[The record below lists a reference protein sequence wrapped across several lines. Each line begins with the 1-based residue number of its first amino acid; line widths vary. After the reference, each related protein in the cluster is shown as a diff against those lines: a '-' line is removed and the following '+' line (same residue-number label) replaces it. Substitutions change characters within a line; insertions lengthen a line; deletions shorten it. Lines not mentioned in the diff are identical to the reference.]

1 MSMDDDMR
9 LQPFALRRDGE
20 AQRRLYAVLSSPKR
34 EFYVHGIIVL
44 WDLHC
49 SKRWI
54 TKDDFVDT
62 LATRFENY
70 LVGGLLGG
78 RDEFLD
84 ENFAVE
90 EDESPEEE
98 SPLSRA
104 RIVLRRLYETGW
116 FELFKDSVEGTL
128 KTTLVVGDQASR
140 LAEFVAADAR
150 RSHVDSTSCVLNV
163 RASLEHA
170 HDGLER
176 ARTDGRDIDDAV
188 VRGVVGRE
196 LCEALKNARERS
208 EALNARIRR
217 TCHEFKLTS
226 MRIAG
231 CRTQHDLQLVMDDY
245 ERGLFDSIMQPLRIE
260 DGFDRNGDVIVR
272 MLDAWS
278 VDSELMALVR
288 EASRL
293 PGMPEGLSRPF
304 EFIQD
309 VRYTY
314 AVRIRDAWEYA
325 LSLEKRVTSEMSKK
339 HRMLLGGSS
348 TMAAAYERAIMQ
360 ISQSDE
366 ARAAHALEAMQA
378 ALSLPD
384 KGPFDDSCL
393 SAFRAQDDAEKM
405 NRVRIADQGDMATV
419 RRDDAVSESALARAG
434 RRMRA
439 MVAHAG
445 EVDGSSLPLSSRA
458 DRVQQMLY
466 VLAADSKDSAYVV
479 PQVDDNDR
487 VVSGGQNIAHVR
499 FVGRASR

>member
-9 LQPFALRRDGE
+9 LRPFALRRDGE
-20 AQRRLYAVLSSPKR
+20 TQRRLYAVLSSPKR
-34 EFYVHGIIVL
+34 DFYVHGIIVL

-54 TKDDFVDT
+54 TKDDFVET
-62 LATRFENY
+62 LATRFENH
-70 LVGGLLGG
+70 LVNGALGV

-84 ENFAVE
+84 ENFSVE
-90 EDESPEEE
+90 EDDSAEEE

-104 RIVLRRLYETGW
+104 RIVFRRLHETGW
-116 FELFKDSVEGTL
+116 FELFKDSVEGAL
-128 KTTLVVGDQASR
+128 KTTLVVGDRASR
-140 LAEFVAADAR
+140 LAEFVTADAR

-170 HDGLER
+170 QSGLER
-176 ARTDGRDIDDAV
+176 ARVDGRGIDDAV

-226 MRIAG
+226 MRIAS
-231 CRTQHDLQLVMDDY
+231 CRTQYDLQFVMDDY
-245 ERGLFDSIMQPLRIE
+245 EQGLFDSIMQPLRIE
-260 DGFDRNGDVIVR
+260 DGFDRNGDAIVR

-278 VDSELMALVR
+278 VDSDLMALVR

-314 AVRIRDAWEYA
+314 AVRVRDAWEYA

-339 HRMLLGGSS
+339 HRMLLGGAS

-360 ISQSDE
+360 VSQSDE
-366 ARAAHALEAMQA
+366 TRADLALEAMQDV
-378 ALSLPD
+378 LFLPD
-384 KGPFDDSCL
+384 KGAFDDSCL
-393 SAFRAQDDAEKM
+393 STFRAQEDAEKM
-405 NRVRIADQGDMATV
+405 NRVMIADQGDMPAV
-419 RRDDAVSESALARAG
+419 RRDDAVAESALTRAG
-434 RRMRA
+434 KKMQR
-439 MVAHAG
+439 MVACQG

-466 VLAADSKDSAYVV
+466 VLAADSKDSAYAV
-479 PQVDDNDR
+479 PRIDDEDR
-487 VVSGGQNIAHVR
+487 MSSGGQNIVRVR
-499 FVGRASR
+499 FVERASR